1 MDYEGNNMTE
11 ETKNKLNELMK
22 NALRWLEAQ
31 AEQQEWENKD
41 REWWAEEAAWTMV
54 EYGDQFNWLW
64 QEEMA

>member
-22 NALRWLEAQ
+22 TALRWLESQ

-41 REWWAEEAAWTMV
+41 REWWAEVAAWTMV
-54 EYGDQFNWLW
+54 EDGDQFNWLW

>member
-1 MDYEGNNMTE
+1 MTE